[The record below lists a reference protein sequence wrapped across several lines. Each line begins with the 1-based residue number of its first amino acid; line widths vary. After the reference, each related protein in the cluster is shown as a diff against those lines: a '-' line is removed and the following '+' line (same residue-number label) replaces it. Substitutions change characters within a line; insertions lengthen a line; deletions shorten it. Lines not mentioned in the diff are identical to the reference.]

1 MGCGATKAIQA
12 QTRKPAVIG
21 ESSITFSS
29 SPSAAR
35 HLAAAD
41 GRKNAA
47 RKKSVAVAKTNWQ
60 LVKKSVSDL
69 GEDEEKP
76 VSKPRRASQSS
87 QNDLSTELKKS
98 KGQGVRKKITGG
110 TWFSDE
116 RAQEAVDE
124 DMNVKLSPLLKQDR
138 RSSIPQQ
145 QQQQRQKP
153 PPGASSQQARADGGW
168 FKR

>member
-12 QTRKPAVIG
+12 HTKKPAVIG

-41 GRKNAA
+41 GRKNAT
-47 RKKSVAVAKTNWQ
+47 RKKSVAVKANWQ
-60 LVKKSVSDL
+60 LVKKSISDL

-76 VSKPRRASQSS
+76 VSKSRRASQSE
-87 QNDLSTELKKS
+87 QNDLSAELKKS
-98 KGQGVRKKITGG
+98 KGQGERKKITGG

-116 RAQEAVDE
+116 RAQAAIDE

-138 RSSIPQQ
+138 RSSNP
-145 QQQQRQKP
+145 QQQQRQKLP
-153 PPGASSQQARADGGW
+153 AAATSQQARADGGW